1 MKRFI
6 LAIGI
11 AAVTFVATATPARAS
26 ATYQGLTFT
35 FTLTDSDTLT
45 FGITG
50 TPEPNWDTAG
60 YLGAFALKFVGED
73 DPLDF
78 SVTGGDTATANGPGA
93 ANLLGLNAQI
103 SGNNTDCAAA
113 TKGEEGVICFDV
125 ADPAITPFPMNFQYT
140 IDFSDDLTGLDA
152 VHLQIAFLEDS
163 GDTKKVG
170 SLYSQDV
177 ALSTTTTST
186 TTTVSGTS
194 SELPEPTV
202 LSLLGAAL
210 LGAGYR
216 LRRRRA

>member
-1 MKRFI
+1 MNRLI

-26 ATYQGLTFT
+26 ETFQGLTFT
-35 FTLTDSDTLT
+35 FTQVDSDTLT

-50 TPEPNWDTAG
+50 TPEPDWDTAA
-60 YLGAFALKFVGED
+60 YLGGFALKFVGVD
-73 DPLDF
+73 LDF
-78 SVTGGDTATANGPGA
+78 SPTGTDTARATGPGA
-93 ANLLGLNAQI
+93 ADLLGLNSQI
-103 SGNNTDCAAA
+103 SGNNIDCATV
-113 TKGEEGVICFDV
+113 TKGEEGVVCFDITD
-125 ADPAITPFPMNFQYT
+125 AAIAPLPMDFLYT
-140 IDFSDDLTGLDA
+140 IEFPTSDLTGLTA
-152 VHLQIAFLEDS
+152 VHLQIAFTETA

-170 SLYSQDV
+170 SLYSEDV
-177 ALSTTTTST
+177 ALSTTTT

-194 SELPEPTV
+194 SELPAPTV